1 MSGFT
6 EYDAT
11 GIEYYT
17 ISNFTFS
24 TSEKLDIKVAYRIF
38 NPFSPRT
45 VLVRAIDPFS

>member
-17 ISNFTFS
+17 IPNFTFS
-24 TSEKLDIKVAYRIF
+24 TGEKLDIKVVYRIF
-38 NPFSPRT
+38 NPFSRT
-45 VLVRAIDPFS
+45 VLVRAIDPFT